1 MIQMI
6 IGIDEI
12 IKGIKYHLLACFL
25 PIYQMEYG
33 HFFPNAMYGLKEP
46 SRKSWLIKE
55 KKKKKGSGWEGYLH
69 FKIYYEYSYFIKII
83 FHKNITYVN
92 YY

>member
-1 MIQMI
+1 MEIMIQMI

-46 SRKSWLIKE
+46 SRKS
-55 KKKKKGSGWEGYLH
+55 
-69 FKIYYEYSYFIKII
+69 
-83 FHKNITYVN
+83 
-92 YY
+92 